1 MKQSLPLR
9 NYLLLL
15 LTAAIWGFAF
25 VAQKDGMNYVGPF
38 TYNGVRCI
46 VGCITLLPVIYISNR
61 RDKTASSRLNKKLL
75 WGGLF
80 CGLAL
85 FAGSTLQQ
93 FGIALQ
99 SADTNVGKAGFI
111 TACYCVFVPVL
122 SVLFLRKKQ
131 AAAVWGG
138 CGIAVVGF
146 FFLCLM
152 PGLMRGEGLRTER
165 PDILL
170 LLCAIAFAVQI
181 LVIDKYTP
189 LVDGVR
195 MSCLQFFVCGVLSLL
210 GAFIWEHPTITDILN
225 GWLPILYAGVL
236 SCGVAYT
243 LQIVGQKDVNPS
255 GAALILS
262 LESVFSV
269 LGGFFFQH
277 SGMSGWELLGCA
289 LVFSA
294 VLLVNLTPSRNS

>member
-1 MKQSLPLR
+1 MKQSLPLK

-38 TYNGVRCI
+38 TYNGVRCLL
-46 VGCITLLPVIYISNR
+46 GCVTLLPIISLSKHR
-61 RDKTASSRLNKKLL
+61 KGAPLRGKKLF

-85 FAGSTLQQ
+85 FAGSMLQQ
-93 FGIALQ
+93 YGIALQ

-138 CGIAVVGF
+138 CGLAVVGF
-146 FFLCLM
+146 FFLCLV
-152 PGLMRGEGLRTER
+152 PGLTRGEGLQAEGS
-165 PDILL
+165 DLLL

-181 LVIDKYTP
+181 LVIDHYTP
-189 LVDGVR
+189 LVDGVC
-195 MSCLQFFVCGVLSLL
+195 MSCLQFFVCGVLCLM
-210 GAFIWEHPTITDILN
+210 GAFIWEHPTIKNILS

-243 LQIVGQKDVNPS
+243 LQIVGQKNVNPS

-277 SGMSGWELLGCA
+277 TGMSGWELLGCA
-289 LVFSA
+289 LVFFA
-294 VLLVNLTPSRNS
+294 VLLVNLAPSHRP